1 MPSRARLLRSCR
13 ALRSPSSS
21 VVGSSLD
28 REKPKAVAIRP
39 SMPEAPRLV
48 INRLGPLP
56 VSPSMSINRAGM
68 LLPTN
73 SWPWMSWVRRW
84 QTPSSE
90 KRSQARRI
98 WPLMPCWRSASRC
111 QGRWRWSTGWA
122 AAKAPGVHTRRRR
135 SR

>member
-48 INRLGPLP
+48 ITLLGPVP
-56 VSPSMSINRAGM
+56 VSPSMSISRAGM

-73 SWPWMSWVRRW
+73 SWPWMSRFSRW

-90 KRSQARRI
+90 KRSQALRTC
-98 WPLMPCWRSASRC
+98 WLMPCWRSASRC
-111 QGRWRWSTGWA
+111 QGRWRWFTG
-122 AAKAPGVHTRRRR
+122 
-135 SR
+135 